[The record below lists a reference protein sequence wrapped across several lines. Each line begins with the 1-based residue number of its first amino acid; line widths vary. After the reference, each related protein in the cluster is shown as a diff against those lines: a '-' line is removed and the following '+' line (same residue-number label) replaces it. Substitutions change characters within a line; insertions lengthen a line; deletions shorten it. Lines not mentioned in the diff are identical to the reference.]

1 MPNRSPQL
9 GSPISSPELPSVA
22 NGWTSARHVPSA
34 KIRRPKRPPGV
45 DIRAGSVR
53 EARARAGLSLAKV
66 AGNELTPMAIHHLES
81 GRRRPSLATLVLV
94 ATRTKQP
101 LSFFLP
107 GAEPASGEVVAPSDR
122 MSGAEHRSRN

>member
-1 MPNRSPQL
+1 MPNRSPKL
-9 GSPISSPELPSVA
+9 GRPISSPDLANVA
-22 NGWTSARHVPSA
+22 DGWTSARHVPSA
-34 KIRRPKRPPGV
+34 KIRRPKRQPGV

-66 AGNELTPMAIHHLES
+66 AGNELTSMAIHHLES

-107 GAEPASGEVVAPSDR
+107 GAGPASGGEVGPPPPHV
-122 MSGAEHRSRN
+122 GG